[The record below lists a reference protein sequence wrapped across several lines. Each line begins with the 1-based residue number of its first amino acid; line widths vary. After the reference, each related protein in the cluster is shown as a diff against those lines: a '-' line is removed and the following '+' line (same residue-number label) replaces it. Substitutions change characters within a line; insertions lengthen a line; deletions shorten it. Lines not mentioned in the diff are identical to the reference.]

1 MYGKW
6 DPVLMTELLGH
17 MTPQQARLDVQSRDY
32 DAVSKQIQQA
42 SLCPTAAAAAT
53 AAPPPPL
60 PPPTHTHT
68 RTHTHSRQH
77 SPTPLQC
84 SRNQHQ
90 PRHMLLMFDRVCL
103 LGPYLMRRAIFCSFG
118 S

>member
-53 AAPPPPL
+53 AAPPPPSL
-60 PPPTHTHT
+60 PPHTPTHAPTHTAGSIH
-68 RTHTHSRQH
+68 
-77 SPTPLQC
+77 
-84 SRNQHQ
+84 
-90 PRHMLLMFDRVCL
+90 PRRFNVAATSTNLDIC
-103 LGPYLMRRAIFCSFG
+103 
-118 S
+118 